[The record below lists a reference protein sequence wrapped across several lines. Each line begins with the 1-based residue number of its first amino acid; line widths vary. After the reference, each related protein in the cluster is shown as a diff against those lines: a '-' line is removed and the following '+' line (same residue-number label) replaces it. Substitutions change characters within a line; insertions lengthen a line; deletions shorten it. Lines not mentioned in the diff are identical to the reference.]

1 MSTASYASQPR
12 PSNQRPGLAGVAQ
25 AFGRA
30 VWSQFHPRMLL
41 ALLLPFVVMLLAALV
56 LVWLFWTP
64 LTVGL
69 TEFLTG
75 FTVFGSVDAWIT
87 QLGVASLAL
96 WFIPLVAVFILMPAA
111 GVVGLVV
118 GALVV
123 MPVILSHL
131 GQGAYAD
138 VARRGSGGWLLGV
151 WNAFWVSVIFVLGW
165 IFTLPFWL
173 FPVFALV
180 LPVLWWA
187 FAFNR
192 MLRLD
197 ALADHAT
204 REERRQLWARH
215 GSAYWAL
222 AGICAIINLLPP
234 AWLFLPV
241 FSGLL
246 FAHFS
251 LEALRQLRAEAVP
264 EPRMPEPS
272 LSPAAL
278 PAAQSE
284 PPAGAD
290 GSFDGQNA
298 ASGDSR

>member
-1 MSTASYASQPR
+1 MASAYSASTTR
-12 PSNQRPGLAGVAQ
+12 PSSQRPGLAGVAQ

-30 VWSQFHPRMLL
+30 VWSQLHPRMLL
-41 ALLLPFVVMLLAALV
+41 ALLLPFVVMLLAALL

-64 LTVGL
+64 LTTGL
-69 TEFLTG
+69 AEFLTG

-123 MPVILSHL
+123 MPVVLSHL
-131 GQGAYAD
+131 GQGSYSD
-138 VARRGSGGWLLGV
+138 VARRGSGGWLLGA
-151 WNAFWVSVIFVLGW
+151 WNALWVSVIFVLGW

-204 REERRQLWARH
+204 ADERRQLWSRH

-264 EPRMPEPS
+264 HMPAP
-272 LSPAAL
+272 SPAAL
-278 PAAQSE
+278 PATQSE
-284 PPAGAD
+284 PAGGSD
-290 GSFDGQNA
+290 GRSPDGNEA
-298 ASGDSR
+298 ASGDSQ

>member
-1 MSTASYASQPR
+1 MTTASYASQPR
-12 PSNQRPGLAGVAQ
+12 PSEQRPGLAGVAQ

-30 VWSQFHPRMLL
+30 VWSQLHPRMLL
-41 ALLLPFVVMLLAALV
+41 ALLLPFVVMILAAWV

-64 LTVGL
+64 LTAGL
-69 TEFLTG
+69 TELLTG

-96 WFIPLVAVFILMPAA
+96 WFIPLVAVFIIMPAA

-118 GALVV
+118 GALFV
-123 MPVILSHL
+123 MPVVLGHL

-138 VARRGSGGWLLGV
+138 VDRRGSGAWLLGV
-151 WNAFWVSVIFVLGW
+151 WNSFWVSVVFVLGW

-197 ALADHAT
+197 ALMDHASG
-204 REERRQLWARH
+204 EERRQLWSRH
-215 GSAYWAL
+215 AAAYWAL

-241 FSGLL
+241 FSALL

-251 LEALRQLRAEAVP
+251 LEALRQLRAETVQESRRG
-264 EPRMPEPS
+264 EPAS
-272 LSPAAL
+272 YPAAL
-278 PAAQSE
+278 PVDKAE
-284 PPAGAD
+284 PSAGAD
-290 GSFDGQNA
+290 GSVGQTND
-298 ASGDSR
+298 ASGDLR